1 MGCVICHVGAWAAPS
16 QARYWASDVSR
27 SRPAGL
33 PNGLRDASRR
43 RPAGLA
49 VMYHA
54 AAQPGSP
61 MGCVMH
67 HVGAQPGLP
76 MGYVMHHVG
85 AQLGSPMACVM
96 HHVAAHVDAQPGSP
110 MGCVMHHVAAHV
122 DAQPGSPMACVM
134 HHVGAQLC
142 SPLGYVMHHVDAQP
156 GSPMACVIYHA
167 GAQLC
172 SPLGYVIY
180 HTPSQAMPLRYVMHH
195 LDGQQGLP
203 LGYVMHHTPSQAMP
217 LRYVIYHAGA
227 QLCSPLGYVI
237 YHVDA
242 QPGSS
247 MACVMH
253 HVTRLLLRRFL
264 GLHARS
270 SVSVL
275 SSETGIIPLR
285 YRRVFIALAFLLY
298 LLRLPEHHYAK
309 LAFRDSV
316 DLLASGKSGWL
327 SDLLHSLQSLPHP
340 VHVPHPLNIN
350 EDVVLGIR
358 ERVQSSMV
366 SFITEDIHRI
376 SSLYLLKD
384 RLEPNERRGSP
395 PTVVPIKFRHYLSM
409 VSYRKHRV
417 ALTKIL
423 TGVSR
428 VGG

>member
-1 MGCVICHVGAWAAPS
+1 LWTIYLSDLIFPPCRDDIRLSGVPIRSLEQADDIILLSTSPEGLQRKMTAFFVWCAANAMMVNAIKS
-16 QARYWASDVSR
+16 AVLIF
-27 SRPAGL
+27 GT
-33 PNGLRDASRR
+33 R
-43 RPAGLA
+43 RPALPPFLFGCNPVEIKTEQTYVGICIRSDSRDIFSNHYTTKSAKATIVGNMVLGLHK
-49 VMYHA
+49 M
-54 AAQPGSP
+54 
-61 MGCVMH
+61 
-67 HVGAQPGLP
+67 
-76 MGYVMHHVG
+76 
-85 AQLGSPMACVM
+85 LGSLDPWDARKLYMGL
-96 HHVAAHVDAQPGSP
+96 VDPHLTH
-110 MGCVMHHVAAHV
+110 GCEIII
-122 DAQPGSPMACVM
+122 DTG
-134 HHVGAQLC
+134 
-142 SPLGYVMHHVDAQP
+142 
-156 GSPMACVIYHA
+156 
-167 GAQLC
+167 
-172 SPLGYVIY
+172 
-180 HTPSQAMPLRYVMHH
+180 PSAKSLALLERVFNY
-195 LDGQQGLP
+195 
-203 LGYVMHHTPSQAMP
+203 
-217 LRYVIYHAGA
+217 
-227 QLCSPLGYVI
+227 
-237 YHVDA
+237 
-242 QPGSS
+242 
-247 MACVMH
+247 
-253 HVTRLLLRRFL
+253 LLRRFL

-340 VHVPHPLNIN
+340 VHVPDPLNIN

-423 TGVSR
+423 TGCHELAVERLKWAKNDLGENLKIDRPQRLCRFCKASPESPEHALLECNASPSLVLIR
-428 VGG
+428 REFW